1 MSSRRNRGGGGGH
14 GGGGEERWL
23 LPYSDMI
30 TLLLGLFIVLFA
42 MSSLD
47 AKKFDSLRDS
57 LSQTFNGG
65 QVLTSPGDV
74 LPSSQG
80 AVTPTSTDAPSARAI
95 QRAQSVRAQSQQQY
109 RRESKQLRQLVKE
122 QGLGRSVKVDDTQR
136 GIVISLA
143 GDALFDSGSAE
154 LKPGVRDKL
163 ARIEQELQRF
173 NRELEIG
180 GHTDGQPVAGDR
192 WGNWRLSGDRAE
204 AVAIFFF
211 ERGYDQSKVRVT
223 GYGDQQPKVKPPKN
237 NPHAAIAANRRIE
250 IMVLAPG
257 ANDGLTEDER
267 LADLASAPA
276 MSEAFDSAI
285 QLPADD
291 LAGIG
296 VVEDLA
302 NQTKAIS
309 Q

>member
-47 AKKFDSLRDS
+47 AHKFDSLRDS

-65 QVLTSPGDV
+65 QVLTSPGNV
-74 LPSSQG
+74 LPQSQG
-80 AVTPTSTDAPSARAI
+80 AVTPASTDAPSARAI
-95 QRAQSVRAQSQQQY
+95 QRAQSVRAQARQQY
-109 RRESKQLRQLVKE
+109 KQEAQQLKQLVKE

-143 GDALFDSGSAE
+143 GDALFDSGRSD
-154 LKPGVRDKL
+154 LKPGVRTKL
-163 ARIEQELQRF
+163 ARIEKELQRF
-173 NRELEIG
+173 NRELAIT
-180 GHTDGQPVAGDR
+180 GHTDGQPVPGDP

-204 AVAIFFF
+204 AVAFFFF
-211 ERGYDQSKVRVT
+211 ERGYEQSKVHFE
-223 GYGDQQPKVKPPKN
+223 GYGDQKPKVKPPKN
-237 NPHAAIAANRRIE
+237 NPQADIPENRRIE
-250 IMVLAPG
+250 IVVLAPG
-257 ANDGLTEDER
+257 ANDGLTERER
-267 LADLASAPA
+267 IADLAGAPV
-276 MSEAFDSAI
+276 MSDALDSAI
-285 QLPADD
+285 KLPADD
-291 LAGIG
+291 LAGLG

-302 NQTKAIS
+302 NITRATNQ
-309 Q
+309 